1 MLQAIHLDLQQ
12 GRVTAIPTVADNQDN
27 GAASQHSPRP
37 LMVEEVQG
45 VADAR
50 STRPVLYRLRNI
62 ADGIV
67 NIAPLEL
74 ARYTRQPRTEDKC
87 LDIDQAVRDRM
98 DKVQQ
103 QSRVQAHRPAD
114 VTDDYQGPG
123 LAFNFAPGQFDQFCA
138 MLQVTPHHAAHIKI

>member
-1 MLQAIHLDLQQ
+1 MLQAIHFCLQQ
-12 GRVTAIPTVADNQDN
+12 PSITAIPTVANNQNN

-50 STRPVLYRLRNI
+50 STRPVLHRLRNI
-62 ADGIV
+62 TDGIV

-74 ARYTRQPRTEDKC
+74 ARNACQPRTEDKC
-87 LDIDQAVRDRM
+87 LDVQQAVRDRM

-103 QSRVQAHRPAD
+103 QSRVQAHRTTD
-114 VTDDYQGPG
+114 ITDDYQGPG
-123 LAFNFAPGQFDQFCA
+123 LAFSLAPGQLDQFRTV
-138 MLQVTPHHAAHIKI
+138 L